1 MTEYY
6 NKIFTGFLKLGM
18 PVADEAVSGKIR
30 AAQFS
35 AVITYTPWMMLASIF
50 NAGAVFVAFYG
61 NTYQARAGLWTFFVV
76 ALSVVVAQKWFLVRK
91 KAKPQS
97 VSLNAIKRS
106 VLNAAM
112 LGSLWGVSGPLL
124 YPVADSDGKLVLICV
139 LAGMLCGSGFAL
151 STIPAAAITFAGAIS
166 MGIIAAIFLAP
177 SLASLLIFMMA
188 VVYVG
193 IIARSSLSL
202 SRLLSDRMLAEV
214 NSKEQRDVI
223 SLLLNDFTESAS
235 DWLWVID
242 ADFTVT
248 QVSARLSTLTKQD
261 ESFYIG
267 KHISQCVSLIS
278 AEDWSDEEAS
288 SIAYLRQSLQNRN
301 HFKDAVIPV
310 LINGQKRLWSFSA
323 KPVLSEQG
331 KFNGY
336 RGVGR
341 DLTEELEAK
350 AQNAYLARYDT
361 LTELPNRVLFR
372 SDLEQALAR
381 QNRTGEQFAVLLLDL
396 DHFKLVNDT
405 QGHPEG
411 DLLLK
416 SVAKRLELAVRDVD
430 TVARLGGDEFAIIL
444 AGIEKPHEAARF
456 AERISRDLTVPF
468 TLSRS
473 EAVIGVSI
481 GIAVAGT
488 ESVDA
493 DTLLRHA
500 DLALY
505 RAKNEGRGTFHFFE
519 PEMDAEARRRHQL
532 EADLRNSI
540 AKGEME
546 LYFQPLVNIET
557 KAVNAFEALIRWNHP
572 KLGRL
577 NPVDFIPLAEE
588 VGLIQSIGAWVLREA
603 CLQAMSWPDHI
614 RVAVNLSPV
623 QFRSPSLFTQIQHVL
638 KETGLS
644 PNRLELEVTE
654 SLLLDASSNVEA
666 ILSALRHLGVR
677 ISLDDFGT
685 GYSSLSY
692 LQKFKFD
699 KIKIDRS
706 FVNNIDTEPG
716 SQAIMDCLIQLA
728 RDLDMSLVAEG
739 VETEAQL
746 RSLQARGCLE
756 IQGFLIAQ
764 PGNVASL
771 GKFFR
776 EHEMPYQIS
785 WNVGSKVA

>member
-1 MTEYY
+1 MVKTY
-6 NKIFTGFLKLGM
+6 KKFFTSFLKLGM
-18 PVADEAVSGKIR
+18 PAANEALCSKIR
-30 AAQFS
+30 AAQIS
-35 AVITYTPWMMLASIF
+35 TVINYTPWMMLANIF
-50 NAGAVFVAFYG
+50 NASVVVAAFYG
-61 NTYQARAGLWTFFVV
+61 NPYQARAIVWALCV
-76 ALSVVVAQKWFLVRK
+76 AAFSIIVARKWLFTRK
-91 KAKPQS
+91 KSKPAS
-97 VSLNAIKRS
+97 VSIKAIKS
-106 VLNAAM
+106 AVFNAAM
-112 LGSLWGVSGPLL
+112 LGSLWGISGPLL
-124 YPVADSDGKLVLICV
+124 YPHASADGKLVLICV

-151 STIPAAAITFAGAIS
+151 STVPAAAITFAGTIALG
-166 MGIIAAIFLAP
+166 MVAAIALTP
-177 SLASLLIFMMA
+177 SISSGLIFMMS
-188 VVYVG
+188 VIYVI

-202 SRLLSDRMLAEV
+202 SRLLSERMLGEV
-214 NSKEQRDVI
+214 TSHDQRDVI
-223 SLLLNDFTESAS
+223 SLLLNDFTENAS

-242 ADFTVT
+242 ANLNVT
-248 QVSARLSTLTKQD
+248 QVSARLSMLTKRD

-267 KHISQCVSLIS
+267 KHITRCVPLVS
-278 AEDWSDEEAS
+278 ARNWSDEEAN
-288 SIAYLRQSLQNRN
+288 SIQFLKQALENRV

-310 LINGQKRLWSFSA
+310 LIKGEKRLWSFSA
-323 KPVLSEQG
+323 KPVVSEHG
-331 KFNGY
+331 GFNGY

-350 AQNAYLARYDT
+350 AKNAYLARYDT
-361 LTELPNRVLFR
+361 LTALPNRVLFR

-381 QNRTGEQFAVLLLDL
+381 LNRTGEQFAVLLLDL

-416 SVAKRLELAVRDVD
+416 NVAKRLLAAVRDVD

-456 AERISRDLTVPF
+456 AERLSGDLTIPF
-468 TLSRS
+468 QLSRS
-473 EAVIGVSI
+473 ESVIGVSI
-481 GIAVAGT
+481 GIAVAGAD
-488 ESVDA
+488 SVDA

-505 RAKNEGRGTFHFFE
+505 RAKNDGRGMFYFFE
-519 PEMDAEARRRHQL
+519 PEMDAEARKRHQL
-532 EADLRNSI
+532 EADLRMSI
-540 AKGEME
+540 AKGQME

-577 NPVDFIPLAEE
+577 NPADFIPLAEE

-603 CLQAMSWPDHI
+603 CFEAMNWPPHI

-623 QFRSPSLFTQIQHVL
+623 QFRSPSLFVQIQNAL
-638 KETGLS
+638 YETGLH
-644 PNRLELEVTE
+644 PGRLELEVTE
-654 SLLLDASSNVEA
+654 SLLLDSSSHIEA
-666 ILSALRHLGVR
+666 IFAALRHLGVR

-706 FVNNIDTEPG
+706 FVSHIDTEPG

-728 RDLDMSLVAEG
+728 KDLEMSLVAEG
-739 VETEAQL
+739 VETESQL
-746 RSLQARGCLE
+746 KSLKARGCLE
-756 IQGFLIAQ
+756 IQGFLIARPQ
-764 PGNVASL
+764 DAASL
-771 GKFFR
+771 GKFF
-776 EHEMPYQIS
+776 EFDDMNHDKS
-785 WNVGSKVA
+785 AVG